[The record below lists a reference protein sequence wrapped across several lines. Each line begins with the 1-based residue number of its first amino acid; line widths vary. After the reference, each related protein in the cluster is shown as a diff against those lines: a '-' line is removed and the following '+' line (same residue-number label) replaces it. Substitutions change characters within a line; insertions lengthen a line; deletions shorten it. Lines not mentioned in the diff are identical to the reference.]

1 LHQACEHA
9 RAICTVLSGAED
21 LLLREF
27 NVKVFEAHCVAR
39 LGDERGPFLAL
50 SRQQPERNQMNRK
63 ESHFH
68 AVVHCSPTLRVPSV
82 GLGQRI
88 VQILALGFL
97 SICFQPLAHGEDMVL
112 TFTVPLELKAAA
124 GSVSVWLN
132 ALNSSSN
139 QVTWTFP
146 RQIES
151 RIVSPQGAFDGT
163 LELRSAESLLA
174 YNKTTDE
181 LRVGFSLYR

>member
-1 LHQACEHA
+1 
-9 RAICTVLSGAED
+9 
-21 LLLREF
+21 
-27 NVKVFEAHCVAR
+27 
-39 LGDERGPFLAL
+39 
-50 SRQQPERNQMNRK
+50 M
-63 ESHFH
+63 
-68 AVVHCSPTLRVPSV
+68 
-82 GLGQRI
+82 GQRI

-112 TFTVPLELKAAA
+112 TFSVPLELTAAA